1 MENQEIYLYQTF
13 SPPQSIDTGPGF
25 FPQAPG
31 VTLSDGTILYTWRD
45 DSLQTQSSGTGIF
58 DPFLTVQNTGSESG
72 TNFYT
77 GSSYGTGDAISSS
90 NNRTSSISASS
101 IPIVEIGG
109 SEYYEIRLDVNEVN
123 GGQKSFIDLN
133 SFKIYGSNSAT
144 QSSTEANLL
153 YSLDTEVINR
163 DVHLFDDNTGSGKSD
178 LVILVPKS
186 YFSSN
191 PEYLYFEA
199 SLSGTDGG
207 FEEFSVRVLDVLDP
221 SLSINKI
228 ADVSSVDGAGD
239 LINYT
244 ITVANAGN
252 VTLTGVV
259 LTDEFANATLLA
271 ISDTDSDGE
280 LDVGESWIYNA
291 SHTVTQAEMDAG
303 DDITNLATVDT
314 DQTELAQ
321 SAVATGVL
329 QAPALTIAKV
339 ASVDVVDGAGDLIN
353 YSITVANAGN
363 VTLTGVVLTDEFA
376 NATLLAISD
385 TDSDGE
391 LDVGESWIYNASH
404 TVTQAEMD
412 AGDDITN
419 LATVDTDQT
428 ELAQSAVAT
437 DVLQAPDLM
446 IKKIANVDFVDEVG
460 DVILYTI
467 SVENQGNTTL
477 DGVTVDDPMLVS
489 TLTNDAD
496 KDSIIDGDTNSNG
509 TLDVNETW
517 VWSGAYIV
525 TETDINAA
533 RASSTPYSIN
543 NTAYA
548 DSNQTEEEQAS
559 ETVKVQVNFEG
570 LSHGYWK
577 THPSDWDGVGTT
589 TSFENFFFGSQQSSL
604 NWLISTGAKPNKLG
618 TVSDIT
624 FEQALALK
632 GGGAAALAREAVAAV
647 LNVRDE
653 DVTYRF
659 TESQVKEWV
668 SEALSNQ
675 AVDINNDGINEFS
688 AGASAIIGVKNF
700 LEENNNLELVG

>member
-13 SPPQSIDTGPGF
+13 SPPQSIDTGTGF

-45 DSLQTQSSGTGIF
+45 DSFQTQSSGTGIF
-58 DPFLTVQNTGSESG
+58 DPFLTIQNTGSEFG

-77 GSSYGTGDAISSS
+77 GSSYGTGNTITSSD
-90 NNRTSSISASS
+90 NRTSSISTSS

-109 SEYYEIRLDVNEVN
+109 VAYYEIRLDVNEVN

-133 SFKIYGSNSAT
+133 SLKIYGSNSAT
-144 QSSTEANLL
+144 QSNAGANLL
-153 YSLDTEVINR
+153 YSLDTEAINR
-163 DVHLFDDNTGSGKSD
+163 NIHPFDDNTGSGKSD

-186 YFSSN
+186 YFSSD

-207 FEEFSVRVLDVLDP
+207 FEEFSVRVLDVPDP

-228 ADVSSVDGAGD
+228 ASVSSVDSAGD
-239 LINYT
+239 VINYT

-259 LTDEFANATLLA
+259 LTDEFASATLLA

-280 LDVGESWIYNA
+280 LDVGERWIYNA

-314 DQTELAQ
+314 EQTELAQ
-321 SAVATGVL
+321 SATVTGVL
-329 QAPALTIAKV
+329 QAPALM
-339 ASVDVVDGAGDLIN
+339 
-353 YSITVANAGN
+353 ITK
-363 VTLTGVVLTDEFA
+363 T
-376 NATLLAISD
+376 
-385 TDSDGE
+385 
-391 LDVGESWIYNASH
+391 
-404 TVTQAEMD
+404 
-412 AGDDITN
+412 
-419 LATVDTDQT
+419 
-428 ELAQSAVAT
+428 
-437 DVLQAPDLM
+437 
-446 IKKIANVDFVDEVG
+446 ANVDFVDEAG

-477 DGVTVDDPMLVS
+477 NGVIIDDAMLVS
-489 TLTNDAD
+489 TLTNDAN

-509 TLDVNETW
+509 ALDVNEIW
-517 VWSGAYIV
+517 IWRGEYIV
-525 TETDINAA
+525 TEADINAA
-533 RASSTPYSIN
+533 RASSAPYSIN

-548 DSNQTEEEQAS
+548 DSNQTAEEQAS
-559 ETVKVQVNFEG
+559 ETVEVQVNFEG

-577 THPSDWDGVGTT
+577 THSSDWDGVGTKA
-589 TSFENFFFGSQQSSL
+589 SFENFFFGSQQSSL
-604 NWLISTGAKPNKLG
+604 KWLINTGVKPNKFS
-618 TVSDIT
+618 TVNDIT
-624 FEQALALK
+624 FDQALALK
-632 GGGAAALAREAVAAV
+632 GGGAAALAREAVASI
-647 LNVRDE
+647 LNIRDE

-668 SEALSNQ
+668 GEALSNQ
-675 AVDINNDGINEFS
+675 AVDINNDGINEFA
-688 AGASAIIGVKNF
+688 AGATAIIGIKNL
-700 LEENNNLELVG
+700 LEENNNLELV

>member
-13 SPPQSIDTGPGF
+13 SPPQSIDTGTGF

-31 VTLSDGTILYTWRD
+31 VTLSDETILYTWRD
-45 DSLQTQSSGTGIF
+45 DSFQTQSSGTGLF
-58 DPFLTVQNTGSESG
+58 DPFLTIQNTGSQSG
-72 TNFYT
+72 TNFYN
-77 GSSYGTGDAISSS
+77 GSSYGTGNAISSS
-90 NNRTSSISASS
+90 NNRTSSISTSS

-123 GGQKSFIDLN
+123 GGQKSFVDLN
-133 SFKIYGSNSAT
+133 SFKIYGSSSAT
-144 QSSTEANLL
+144 QSSAGANLL
-153 YSLDTEVINR
+153 YSLDTEAINR
-163 DVHLFDDNTGSGKSD
+163 DIHLFDDNNGSGKSD
-178 LVILVPKS
+178 LVVLVPKS

-199 SLSGTDGG
+199 SLSDTDGG
-207 FEEFSVRVLDVLDP
+207 FEEFSVRVLDAIDVLDP

-228 ADVSSVDGAGD
+228 ASVSSVDGAGD

-303 DDITNLATVDT
+303 DNITNLATVDT

-321 SAVATGVL
+321 SAAVTEVL
-329 QAPALTIAKV
+329 QA
-339 ASVDVVDGAGDLIN
+339 S
-353 YSITVANAGN
+353 
-363 VTLTGVVLTDEFA
+363 
-376 NATLLAISD
+376 
-385 TDSDGE
+385 
-391 LDVGESWIYNASH
+391 
-404 TVTQAEMD
+404 
-412 AGDDITN
+412 
-419 LATVDTDQT
+419 
-428 ELAQSAVAT
+428 
-437 DVLQAPDLM
+437 DLM
-446 IKKIANVDFVDEVG
+446 ITKVANVDFVDQVG

-477 DGVTVDDPMLVS
+477 DGVIVDDAMLVS
-489 TLTNDAD
+489 TLTNDAN
-496 KDSIIDGDTNSNG
+496 KDSIIDGDANSNG
-509 TLDVNETW
+509 ALDVNETW
-517 VWSGAYIV
+517 VWTGKYTV
-525 TETDINAA
+525 TEADINAA

-548 DSNQTEEEQAS
+548 DSNQTDQEQAS
-559 ETVKVQVNFEG
+559 ETVEVQINFEG

-577 THPSDWDGVGTT
+577 THPSDWDGVGTKA
-589 TSFENFFFGSQQSSL
+589 SFENFFFGSQQSSL
-604 NWLISTGAKPNKLG
+604 NWLTSTGAKPNKFG

-632 GGGAAALAREAVAAV
+632 GGGAAALAREAVAAI

-675 AVDINNDGINEFS
+675 AVDINNDGINEFAAGS
-688 AGASAIIGVKNF
+688 AAIIGVKNL
-700 LEENNNLELVG
+700 LEANNTLELA

>member
-1 MENQEIYLYQTF
+1 MENQEIYLYQTY

-144 QSSTEANLL
+144 QSSTETNLL

-321 SAVATGVL
+321 SAVAT
-329 QAPALTIAKV
+329 
-339 ASVDVVDGAGDLIN
+339 
-353 YSITVANAGN
+353 
-363 VTLTGVVLTDEFA
+363 
-376 NATLLAISD
+376 
-385 TDSDGE
+385 
-391 LDVGESWIYNASH
+391 
-404 TVTQAEMD
+404 
-412 AGDDITN
+412 
-419 LATVDTDQT
+419 
-428 ELAQSAVAT
+428 

-477 DGVTVDDPMLVS
+477 DGVTVDDPMLIS

-589 TSFENFFFGSQQSSL
+589 TSFENFFFGSQQISL